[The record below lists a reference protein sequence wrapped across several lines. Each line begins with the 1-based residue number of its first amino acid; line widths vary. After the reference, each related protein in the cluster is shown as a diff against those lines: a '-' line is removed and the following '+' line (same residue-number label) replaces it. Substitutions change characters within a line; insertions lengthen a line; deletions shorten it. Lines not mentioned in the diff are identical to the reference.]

1 MTDQSFQPVEIDLL
15 DQKLAETATR
25 KRIPTLNVTTDS
37 VTTSKHPGERSD
49 QCVIAEPQATPAPRR
64 PISVEVPD
72 YLATALKVAAAQQ
85 SVTVRHLILN
95 ALVDAGYDVRAIDR
109 EEDGRRLR

>member
-1 MTDQSFQPVEIDLL
+1 MTERSFQPVEIDLL
-15 DQKLAETATR
+15 DQKLTETATR
-25 KRIPTLNVTTDS
+25 KRIPTLNVASDD
-37 VTTSKHPGERSD
+37 VPAGQHPASLS
-49 QCVIAEPQATPAPRR
+49 APRK
-64 PISVEVPD
+64 PLSVEVPD
-72 YLATALKVAAAQQ
+72 YLATELKVTAAQQ

>member
-1 MTDQSFQPVEIDLL
+1 MSGQNFQPVEIDLL

-25 KRIPTLNVTTDS
+25 KRIPTLN
-37 VTTSKHPGERSD
+37 
-49 QCVIAEPQATPAPRR
+49 IASEDVAAVEHQSELADPQPDNQPAPRK

-95 ALVDAGYDVRAIDR
+95 ALVDAGFDVRAIDR